1 MAEDTI
7 IYKSIGSLLVRT
19 NKTKITGELNEK
31 KELLNMRVKVL
42 SKQEERLRGQ
52 IKDLQAKIQK
62 DLRPI
67 TPP

>member
-1 MAEDTI
+1 
-7 IYKSIGSLLVRT
+7 
-19 NKTKITGELNEK
+19 
-31 KELLNMRVKVL
+31 MRVKVL